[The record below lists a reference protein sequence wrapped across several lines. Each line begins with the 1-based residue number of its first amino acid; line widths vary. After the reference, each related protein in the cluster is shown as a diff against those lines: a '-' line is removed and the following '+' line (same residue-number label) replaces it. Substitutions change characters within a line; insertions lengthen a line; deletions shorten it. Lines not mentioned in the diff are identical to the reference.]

1 MSLFIKIC
9 LLFSGIYLYNKY
21 KNIENIPE
29 SLKTVI
35 VKLFFLYND
44 FYTRLLYMLNDLCI
58 TYPSLGRNR
67 DLIIKYCKYMHSFFG
82 NYILEPEYKNWIIE
96 NTYIENEYEYDNI
109 IENYS
114 YSITNNLP
122 FTYVYRYINLYEDIG
137 ISLEQCI
144 NIFQTYYS
152 YLSEYSEK
160 INTEHSIIMKYNNN
174 FLVYVCNGENK
185 LFKVIKSMFKFL
197 VIEYVCKNKNGKVC
211 KIPININRNMYNEGN
226 ELLSSSFV
234 LWYLNHQ
241 PDEYY
246 YNRNYKINCML
257 ITGETITIGFDNYI
271 KIEKNGYEIKNY
283 NKNS

>member
-44 FYTRLLYMLNDLCI
+44 FYTRSLYMLNDLCI

-174 FLVYVCNGENK
+174 FLVYVCNAENK